1 VQYVGNVETR
11 EGRLLT
17 FPNILQYRVDP
28 FRLADPSKPGHRKI
42 IALFLVNPNIQIV
55 STAHVPCQ
63 QQGKVPTPHK
73 RRMPSL
79 SDLPFELQDKVLESV
94 DNSFNLNHA
103 KALRLNLME
112 ERKKFVVSQE
122 KVFEISYFGLCEH

>member
-1 VQYVGNVETR
+1 MPTTRLVVGCDLSEDA
-11 EGRLLT
+11 G
-17 FPNILQYRVDP
+17 
-28 FRLADPSKPGHRKI
+28 
-42 IALFLVNPNIQIV
+42 
-55 STAHVPCQ
+55 ST
-63 QQGKVPTPHK
+63 GKVPTPHK

-122 KVFEISYFGLCEH
+122 KVFESSYFGLCEH